1 VPRTYQKIAASHRV
15 RKSMAEALRKYHQP
29 LLEAEVEITVLL
41 ASAPRDAN
49 DDPVGAAVM
58 FGGYPAMATVKINNL
73 KDRVEGQ
80 G

>member
-1 VPRTYQKIAASHRV
+1 MPRTYQKIVASHRV
-15 RKSMAEALRKYHQP
+15 RKSLAEALRKYHQQ

-58 FGGYPAMATVKINNL
+58 CGGYPAMATVKINSL
-73 KDRVEGQ
+73 RGRGEG
-80 G
+80 